1 MDLFDSA
8 IFDSAVFDTG
18 AEAQVEVV
26 LQRFITLDR
35 ERKRRRRKE
44 EEEAERLAQE
54 AAERIAALLPA
65 EEIVEQ
71 LSPDIEPALEIAPP
85 LPVYDPQAVEAVT
98 EELKEHIAAQIAA
111 IAAEQRRQAIELE
124 DEDAARAFL
133 SWLMAA

>member
-8 IFDSAVFDTG
+8 VFDSAVFDTG
-18 AEAQVEVV
+18 SEAQVEAV

-54 AAERIAALLPA
+54 AAERVVALLPA

-71 LSPDIEPALEIAPP
+71 LSSDVEPALEIAPP
-85 LPVYDPQAVEAVT
+85 LAVYDPQAVEAIT
-98 EELKEHIAAQIAA
+98 EELKEHIAAQLAVI
-111 IAAEQRRQAIELE
+111 AEQQRLAIELE
-124 DEDAARAFL
+124 DEEAARAFL